1 MPPGVGNEELLA
13 TLPPPQLTPQAWCR
27 RILTSLSQREVQRR
41 EAGNLEM
48 LLSYF
53 IQLDPTA
60 EAFDE
65 LLAQYVADARPG
77 IAEAAA
83 LLQSSWLRGR
93 TAARAP
99 APAPFPLQES
109 LRTLG
114 ALIDES
120 GARIVYLAVEPH
132 RAQVQTFGGEPTRL
146 AFTHAELMQEIAA
159 RQALR
164 GQVPPVDP
172 LSTELCETRLRAVG
186 AELDRESPQSIE
198 LVVTPRS
205 VVVEGSEGYHR
216 VFTVDEL
223 AGLLQAGA
231 SRRQAEEQ
239 QGP

>member
-1 MPPGVGNEELLA
+1 MA
-13 TLPPPQLTPQAWCR
+13 TPAPLTPQAWCR

-65 LLAQYVADARPG
+65 LLAQYVTDARPG

-93 TAARAP
+93 TAARAEA
-99 APAPFPLQES
+99 APAPPALQEA

-114 ALIDES
+114 ALIDET
-120 GARIVYLAVEPH
+120 GARVVYIAVEPR
-132 RAQVQTFGGEPTRL
+132 RALVQRFGGEPTQF
-146 AFTHAELMQEIAA
+146 AMSPAELMQEIAA

-172 LSTELCETRLRAVG
+172 TSTVLYETRLRAVG
-186 AELDRESPQSIE
+186 AELDREPPQAYE
-198 LVVTPRS
+198 LVITPRS
-205 VVVEGSEGYHR
+205 VVVEGSAGYHR
-216 VFTVDEL
+216 VFTLDEL
-223 AGLLQAGA
+223 ARLMQAGA
-231 SRRQAEEQ
+231 GRRQGEDQ
-239 QGP
+239 PGP